1 MALSKTNKKG
11 YKLLSDKKHEHIV
24 DWFLENQE
32 DEMKLPSPFHTSR
45 YSTVWKIDNFEG
57 NSYFIKRFR
66 PESFPVRLKDSLR
79 GSRALRSWKAGQMLE
94 RKGFSVPQVISLG
107 ERRSL
112 GLLAD
117 SFMITLPIEG
127 ISLLE
132 LLLPVKNVRTKRTII
147 RRIGNEIGRLHRE
160 GIIHGDLIPGNI
172 FAIGKSDHIN
182 LCLLDNERTRD
193 VGKIP
198 LHERVKNLV
207 QFNRVIV
214 PRVTASDRVRFFDA
228 YLEENSELKADRKEL
243 LRKIGEITSE
253 RVMRH
258 RGIPIEQRKHTT
270 FRAVMAWKEGK

>member
-1 MALSKTNKKG
+1 MALTQLHRNG
-11 YKLLSDKKHEHIV
+11 YKLFTDKDHGKIV

-32 DEMKLPSPFHTSR
+32 DENKLPSPFHTSR
-45 YSTVWKIDNFEG
+45 YSIVWKIENFEG
-57 NSYFIKRFR
+57 NAYFIKRFR

-79 GSRALRSWKAGQMLE
+79 GSRALRSLKAGEMLE
-94 RKGFSVPQVISLG
+94 KRDFSVPRIIAMG

-112 GLLAD
+112 GLLSD

-132 LLLPVKNVRTKRTII
+132 LLLPVRDFKIKRSVI
-147 RRIGNEIGRLHRE
+147 RRVGHEIGRLHRE

-172 FAIGKSDHIN
+172 FAMGKNDNIK
-182 LCLLDNERTRD
+182 LCLLDNERTRK
-193 VGKIP
+193 VNKLP
-198 LHERVKNLV
+198 HNERIKNLV

-228 YLEENSELKADRKEL
+228 YLEENRDLESVRKKL

-258 RGIPIEQRKHTT
+258 RGISAEKRKFTT
-270 FRAVMAWKEGK
+270 FRAVMAWKE